1 MNEEA
6 ESEYQSTLDY
16 EIKKR
21 YKEKFV
27 LEGEQ
32 IPDPYAL
39 PDKDWTD
46 NVMKWP
52 TVLYGDVY
60 NYLIESKGRYT
71 HQHLNR
77 WKLSIISLVDTLEL
91 SFFMSKPDRVNS
103 VC

>member
-1 MNEEA
+1 MMNEEA

-16 EIKKR
+16 ETKKF
-21 YKEKFV
+21 YKEKLS

-39 PDKDWTD
+39 PDEDWTD
-46 NVMKWP
+46 DVTKWP

-71 HQHLNR
+71 QQ
-77 WKLSIISLVDTLEL
+77 SLRAFK
-91 SFFMSKPDRVNS
+91 S
-103 VC
+103 